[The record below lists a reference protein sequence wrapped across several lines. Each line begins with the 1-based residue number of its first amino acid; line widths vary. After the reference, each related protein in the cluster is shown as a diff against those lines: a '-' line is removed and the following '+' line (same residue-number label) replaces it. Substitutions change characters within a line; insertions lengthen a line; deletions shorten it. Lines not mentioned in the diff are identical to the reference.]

1 MDGIILLC
9 PAAAGMLMLLVIFV
23 EHMNA
28 LVDDAPVDLER
39 RNGLAMVLA
48 IIRVGEVPAQVRDHL
63 LCDLGPAAIRRGG
76 DPFLIMRWA
85 SSLASNNAPADAATT
100 ATTCR
105 TGAAG
110 GGGVGGGCRLVDRHS
125 PAAAARDRR
134 SRRDYATFRHRGER
148 STRTRYFNHH
158 LVATHEPQ
166 HRGGSY
172 CASAGGPVGCR
183 FCAVMKRFSA
193 SVCAVTSSCPA
204 SPLKR
209 TTANRAAGWMRSFI
223 LGPFGRG
230 NVSRVEP
237 CGVTNRTIHA
247 PPAPGCTI
255 GAVMAIFSLAAG
267 DCATGAV
274 MAILRLRVSQSK
286 ILLTNKRK
294 PLLAAAL
301 RLPYTATSA
310 TTSAG

>member
-39 RNGLAMVLA
+39 RNGLAMVSA

-85 SSLASNNAPADAATT
+85 SSPASNNAPADAATT

-166 HRGGSY
+166 HPWR
-172 CASAGGPVGCR
+172 
-183 FCAVMKRFSA
+183 
-193 SVCAVTSSCPA
+193 
-204 SPLKR
+204 
-209 TTANRAAGWMRSFI
+209 I
-223 LGPFGRG
+223 
-230 NVSRVEP
+230 
-237 CGVTNRTIHA
+237 
-247 PPAPGCTI
+247 
-255 GAVMAIFSLAAG
+255 
-267 DCATGAV
+267 
-274 MAILRLRVSQSK
+274 ILRERRRTSWLQVLRRYETLQRQRLRRDVVLSSQSTK
-286 ILLTNKRK
+286 ADDRQ
-294 PLLAAAL
+294 PRR
-301 RLPYTATSA
+301 RLDAKLYPGVVRSR
-310 TTSAG
+310 